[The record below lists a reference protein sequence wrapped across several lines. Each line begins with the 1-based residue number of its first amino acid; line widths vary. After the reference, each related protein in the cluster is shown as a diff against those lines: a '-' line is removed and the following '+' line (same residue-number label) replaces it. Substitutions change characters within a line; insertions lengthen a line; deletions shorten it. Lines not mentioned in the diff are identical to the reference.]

1 MRRRDSAADPSDT
14 DNKTSFVFIE
24 ATNLLHDGIF
34 LSCLSRTIK
43 FYSRSNF
50 DKCAVYEI
58 TSSSWDILLFCS
70 FTKTEKK
77 FLLEFF
83 CDYVMEQEA
92 FEIISSQVS
101 GNKKTETKG
110 ALTLALYHIES
121 PPEVVLALYHIESPW
136 SYLWTKWAGVW
147 IFKVT
152 CLVTPSINSPPYLH
166 LNFPSPISASTL
178 SLDQDQLVSEYLWLV
193 DSRA

>member
-1 MRRRDSAADPSDT
+1 
-14 DNKTSFVFIE
+14 
-24 ATNLLHDGIF
+24 
-34 LSCLSRTIK
+34 
-43 FYSRSNF
+43 
-50 DKCAVYEI
+50 
-58 TSSSWDILLFCS
+58 LFCS

-92 FEIISSQVS
+92 FEFISSQVA

-136 SYLWTKWAGVW
+136 SYL
-147 IFKVT
+147 
-152 CLVTPSINSPPYLH
+152 
-166 LNFPSPISASTL
+166 
-178 SLDQDQLVSEYLWLV
+178 
-193 DSRA
+193 